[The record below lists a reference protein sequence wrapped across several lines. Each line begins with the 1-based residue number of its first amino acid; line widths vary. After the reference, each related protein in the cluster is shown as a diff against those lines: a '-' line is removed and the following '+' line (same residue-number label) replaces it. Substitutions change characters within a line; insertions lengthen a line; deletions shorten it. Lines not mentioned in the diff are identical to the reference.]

1 LPDGEIVS
9 AVISSSWPRK
19 NSCWCGSST
28 FEITTSRPM
37 KQTTVSGSVG
47 WNCTDAACCPV
58 YPIMCSSSSGSSF
71 DMVAEGEER
80 CCAALRLQRR
90 AALRSTRLN
99 RSRSQRETGVAD
111 LMHELKQLID
121 RLQRRRGCAE
131 RAHPGSAPRGGPDEP
146 LQGDQGARRWHVRHG
161 VQGREPRVRRDRRDQ
176 ADEEEV

>member
-1 LPDGEIVS
+1 
-9 AVISSSWPRK
+9 
-19 NSCWCGSST
+19 
-28 FEITTSRPM
+28 M

-99 RSRSQRETGVAD
+99 RSRASVKLAFAD
-111 LMHELKQLID
+111 LIDELT
-121 RLQRRRGCAE
+121 
-131 RAHPGSAPRGGPDEP
+131 SS
-146 LQGDQGARRWHVRHG
+146 
-161 VQGREPRVRRDRRDQ
+161 
-176 ADEEEV
+176 